1 MRPSKRLRSKC
12 SRCCS
17 QGRWR
22 RATARECSSVP
33 ANLAARRSRAVC
45 WKCAVKKGQVNK
57 PGEVPDVLK
66 SADERSPV
74 ATGLR
79 REEEKQREVR
89 ALEAAVAAARAAAC
103 AELACA
109 AVSSLHEEL
118 SAAKYRKFVAKNPE
132 EQLTATRAYFQV
144 AENTGR
150 PNKAK

>member
-17 QGRWR
+17 QGRWI
-22 RATARECSSVP
+22 RATARECSSGR

-45 WKCAVKKGQVNK
+45 RTCVAKKGQVNK
-57 PGEVPDVLK
+57 PGQVPGVLK

-89 ALEAAVAAARAAAC
+89 ALEAAVAGARTAAC
-103 AELACA
+103 ADLTCA

-118 SAAKYRKFVAKNPE
+118 SAAKYRKFVAKNTE
-132 EQLTATRAYFQV
+132 EQLNATDRHSRLFSI
-144 AENTGR
+144 G
-150 PNKAK
+150 